1 MPSLKRLKTFPLK
14 LNRSYSVNNSEELDH
29 FRKFQSCNS
38 QYQGEGIPGDDFDSL
53 SNTGIDPDSITRNGL
68 LCLRKT
74 KSTLTKPVGLYEE
87 NIYKPI
93 DITKLNRNYSHLAVR
108 NKNDPI
114 ILIDPE
120 LTDNFGLPIL
130 ATGVD
135 PLPAECKKSV
145 RSRRET
151 RSRKN
156 HKSSESRLENDRD
169 VSVPHFPM
177 YLDIIDRR
185 SSTFDYRTVRD
196 STLLRSLKEITE
208 NDEQELESTED
219 EDIDI
224 EKILQNDWEIEDDDI
239 FEDCTMMGNNISY
252 SQNKPKLSRSTS
264 FRKRRN
270 SGQNTARPRR
280 MLFSEGSSKGL
291 GSLGPIP
298 LGHFGQDRRSRGYGT
313 SHSRVNSCSPHGST
327 LRNAEGQRSSSRTQN
342 HCNWDQVY
350 ENAAGSRK
358 SSASS
363 NALNEPSGSK
373 MRTSNLRKIIRSES
387 IQEISTTFSV
397 DGRTTEVRKK
407 KTKRVTKKYI
417 YDESDTLT
425 DTYADFDYNNED
437 DSIVFE
443 NFKPDDKPTGSDF
456 HIKRERETRDFTK
469 RIDQTFDERMYESS
483 INRMEDYTSTTE
495 TRQVCSLRKTQS
507 IKKSS
512 STITSNKN
520 LVQRLSG
527 FFRRLGS
534 SKKSRNC
541 QNRESFTA
549 NNKKSAPTILT
560 KSFSVGASITRNC
573 TLRESRRFRKNDV
586 IEDF

>member
-38 QYQGEGIPGDDFDSL
+38 QYQGEGIPGDDL
-53 SNTGIDPDSITRNGL
+53 DSILNTEIHPDNNTKNNL

-74 KSTLTKPVGLYEE
+74 KSTFTRPVGLYEE

-135 PLPAECKKSV
+135 PIPAEYKKSV

-151 RSRKN
+151 RSRNN
-156 HKSSESRLENDRD
+156 HKSGERLENDRD

-185 SSTFDYRTVRD
+185 SSPFDYRTVRD
-196 STLLRSLKEITE
+196 NTLLRSLKEITE
-208 NDEQELESTED
+208 NDEKELESSED
-219 EDIDI
+219 EIDI
-224 EKILQNDWEIEDDDI
+224 EKILHNDWEIEDDDI

-264 FRKRRN
+264 FRRRRA
-270 SGQNTARPRR
+270 SGQAAAKPRR
-280 MLFSEGSSKGL
+280 MLFSDGSVKGL

-313 SHSRVNSCSPHGST
+313 SQSRVNSCSPHGST
-327 LRNAEGQRSSSRTQN
+327 LRNSNGQRSRTQN
-342 HCNWDQVY
+342 NCSWDQVY
-350 ENAAGSRK
+350 DNAAGSRK

-363 NALNEPSGSK
+363 NDPLGPK
-373 MRTSNLRKIIRSES
+373 TRTSNLRKIIRSES

-456 HIKRERETRDFTK
+456 HIKRERETRDF
-469 RIDQTFDERMYESS
+469 IDQTFDERMYESS
-483 INRMEDYTSTTE
+483 INQMEDYTSTTK

-512 STITSNKN
+512 STSNKN

-541 QNRESFTA
+541 QNRESFTS
-549 NNKKSAPTILT
+549 NKKSAPTILT

-586 IEDF
+586 IGDF